1 MNCFIN
7 EVNEKKRL
15 SNELRRLEY
24 ENLDLHTYQAA
35 YGNPSSAGMEPS
47 QEDHQ
52 DEFLNHLSQRI
63 EKLNSKIQE
72 TKQNIDELS

>member
-1 MNCFIN
+1 MSCFID
-7 EVNEKKRL
+7 EVNKKNRL

-35 YGNPSSAGMEPS
+35 YGNNSSAGLDPR

-63 EKLNSKIQE
+63 EKLNSKIKE